1 MSTPPRENLCRA
13 SFPGP
18 SLRIDDDAHER
29 GGMPT
34 MFGHFTVFNQWAEI
48 RSRYEGHFLERF
60 APGSLVRTFQNNG
73 DKMRIM
79 FQHGKDPQ
87 IGEKLLGSVRSVRE
101 DGEIGGLWEV
111 PLFDTSY
118 NRDLLPG
125 LEAGVYGASMRF
137 SSLHE
142 EYVEK
147 PATSVYNPDG
157 IPERTIR
164 EARIAEAGPVVWPAY
179 EGATAGVRSITDLMQ
194 DVDAVFLATPIL
206 LDEERL
212 GHATAWI
219 RRDLSEEL
227 RAVMTHQV
235 EGTVEM
241 QMDTVGNMTAMA
253 MNMTNAGM
261 GDGEAGEPPSGTIRK
276 DAPHVEELE
285 AAKASPPSLS
295 PRKTTHTGKRVPI
308 YGVTKEEPRWLL

>member
-18 SLRIDDDAHER
+18 SLRIDEDAGER

-34 MFGHFTVFNQWAEI
+34 LFGHFTVTNQWAEI
-48 RSRYEGHFLERF
+48 SSRYEGHFLERF
-60 APGSLVRTFQNNG
+60 APGSLKRTFQNNG
-73 DKMRIM
+73 EKIRVM

-87 IGEKLLGSVRSVRE
+87 IGEKLLGAVRSVKE
-101 DGEIGGLWEV
+101 DDVGGLYEV

-142 EYVEK
+142 DYIQKPEK
-147 PATSVYNPDG
+147 SSYNPDG
-157 IPERTIR
+157 LPERTIL

-179 EGATAGVRSITDLMQ
+179 AGASAGVRSITDLIH
-194 DVDAVFLATPIL
+194 DVDLVSLATPIL

-241 QMDTVGNMTAMA
+241 QLDAENTLTALT
-253 MNMTNAGM
+253 MNMTNAGL
-261 GDGEAGEPPSGTIRK
+261 GDGEASEPPSDTVQRK
-276 DAPHVEELE
+276 DAPLVDEPE
-285 AAKASPPSLS
+285 AAKASPPPKS
-295 PRKTTHTGKRVPI
+295 PRQATHTKRMPI
-308 YGVTKEEPRWLL
+308 YGVTKEEPPWLL